1 MEVIDE
7 RRAGKRLIV
16 LITEQIKINTSQSE
30 GEVAVV
36 LKGTVVIA

>member
-1 MEVIDE
+1 MIDE

-30 GEVAVV
+30 GEVVVVVV